1 MRALL
6 FFLLLLIAPPL
17 LATQQVARSGD
28 QELHLL
34 DTQCSHAGTLVHI
47 KPEWRAEFKNAR
59 LLNKGTISFYGCWI
73 LADENTVFVIF
84 EDGDAIDAPKKIFE
98 TVGT

>member
-1 MRALL
+1 MRAIV
-6 FFLLLLIAPPL
+6 FFLLILFSVPA
-17 LATQQVARSGD
+17 LATQRVARSGD

-34 DTQCSHAGTLVHI
+34 ETQCSHAGTLVHL

-59 LLNKGTISFYGCWI
+59 LLHKGTIQFYGCWI

-84 EDGDAIDAPKKIFE
+84 EDGDFIEAPKKLFE
-98 TVGT
+98 TVGA